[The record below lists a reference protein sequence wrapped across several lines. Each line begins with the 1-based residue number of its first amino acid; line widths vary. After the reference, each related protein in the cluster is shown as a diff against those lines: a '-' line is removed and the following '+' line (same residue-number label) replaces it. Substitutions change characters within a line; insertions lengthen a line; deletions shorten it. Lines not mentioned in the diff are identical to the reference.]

1 MRVLQAVE
9 EVNENQKSLL
19 FDKLVKQYNGNL
31 EGKTVALWG
40 LAFKPETDD
49 MREAPALV
57 LIDKLLKAGCK
68 VRAFAAKCNLIVV
81 TGYGFAWSRKRL
93 KIKNVV
99 SINAAKNNE
108 AACVLHIRDV
118 HKMRHRVRVA
128 RALLFFILHV
138 HLSMTYLCHH
148 QVIQPD

>member
-1 MRVLQAVE
+1 MDNQMRVLQAVE

-68 VRAFAAKCNLIVV
+68 VRAYDPGSSK
-81 TGYGFAWSRKRL
+81 
-93 KIKNVV
+93 
-99 SINAAKNNE
+99 
-108 AACVLHIRDV
+108 
-118 HKMRHRVRVA
+118 
-128 RALLFFILHV
+128 
-138 HLSMTYLCHH
+138 
-148 QVIQPD
+148 